1 MRTLHTPRALMRH
14 MRRAVTA
21 LTLALIVLPQQVKA
35 QAKDLPDSQ
44 DHPTV
49 SRYAG
54 SVIIGY
60 DFRKFDDFTL
70 PLGPV
75 GSSGSPPVLQAKKS
89 QKLEGRIT
97 RILYLAPVERSTLEV
112 FRNYETE
119 LKKGGF
125 QVLFSCAAATCG
137 QQPDGMRHF
146 LFPMGTEQQLK
157 GHDLMRVWTMVQDQ
171 RYVAAKRSSPQ
182 GDTYASVYVARD
194 ANPGVPATN
203 NRSLVLL
210 EIVETAPMD
219 AGLVTVDAAIM
230 AKEIAQAGHV
240 ALYGIYFDTNKAD
253 LKPESTAAIVE
264 IAKLLKTDP
273 SLKLLVVGHTD
284 SVGGYDPNMA
294 LSDRRAAA
302 VLQELTTK
310 HSIAT
315 SRLRGVG
322 VGMAAPVASND
333 TDEGRAKN
341 RRVELV
347 KQ

>member
-1 MRTLHTPRALMRH
+1 MSRYPWPRTLKSPATHAAALM
-14 MRRAVTA
+14 
-21 LTLALIVLPQQVKA
+21 LALVASSQPAEA
-35 QAKDLPDSQ
+35 QEKDLPDSQ

-49 SRYAG
+49 SRYTG

-60 DFRKFDDFTL
+60 DFRKFEDYVL

-75 GSSGSPPVLQAKKS
+75 SGSPSGYTAKKS
-89 QKLEGRIT
+89 QKLEGKLT
-97 RILYLAPVERSTLEV
+97 RILYLAPLERSTLEV
-112 FRNYETE
+112 FRNYEQE

-125 QVLFSCAAATCG
+125 QVLFTCAAVSCG
-137 QQPDGMRHF
+137 QQPDGMRHM

-171 RYVAAKRSSPQ
+171 RYAAAKRSTPQ

-219 AGLVTVDAAIM
+219 SGLVTVDAAAM
-230 AKEIAQAGHV
+230 AKEIAQAGHI

-264 IAKLLKTDP
+264 IAKLLKADP
-273 SLKLLVVGHTD
+273 GLKLLVVGHTD
-284 SVGGYDPNMA
+284 GVGGYEPNVV

-310 HSIAT
+310 HGVAAA
-315 SRLRGVG
+315 RLRAVG
-322 VGMAAPVASND
+322 VGMAAPVASNE

>member
-1 MRTLHTPRALMRH
+1 MGFAL
-14 MRRAVTA
+14 AI
-21 LTLALIVLPQQVKA
+21 LAGTSAGQA
-35 QAKDLPDSQ
+35 QTTDLEGSA
-44 DHPTV
+44 DHPVV

-54 SVIIGY
+54 SVILGY
-60 DFRKFDDFTL
+60 DFRKFDAFTL

-89 QKLEGRIT
+89 QKLEGRVT

-157 GHDLMRVWTMVQDQ
+157 GRDLMRVWTMVQDQ
-171 RYVAAKRSSPQ
+171 RYVAAKRSSPK
-182 GDTYASVYVARD
+182 GDTYASVYIAGD

-219 AGLVTVDAAIM
+219 AGLVTVDAAAM
-230 AKEIAQAGHV
+230 AREIAQAGHV
-240 ALYGIYFDTNKAD
+240 ALYGIYFDTNRAD

-264 IAKLLKTDP
+264 IATLLKADP

-284 SVGGYDPNMA
+284 SVGGYDPNIA

-302 VLQELTTK
+302 VLQELTTR
-310 HSIAT
+310 HGIAAA
-315 SRLRGVG
+315 RLRGVG

-347 KQ
+347 KQD

>member
-1 MRTLHTPRALMRH
+1 MTRHRAPRFPIYRN
-14 MRRAVTA
+14 RPCAVIA
-21 LTLALIVLPQQVKA
+21 MALALILLPRRAMA
-35 QAKDLPDSQ
+35 QAQDLPDSR
-44 DHPTV
+44 DHPTI

-60 DFRKFDDFTL
+60 DFRKFADFVL

-75 GSSGSPPVLQAKKS
+75 NVSPTGAVAEKS
-89 QKLEGRIT
+89 QKLEGRVT
-97 RILYLAPVERSTLEV
+97 RILYLAPEERSTLEV
-112 FRNYETE
+112 FRNYEQE
-119 LKKGGF
+119 LQKGGF
-125 QVLFSCAAATCG
+125 KILFACAGPTCG
-137 QQPDGMRHF
+137 QQPYSLRHF
-146 LFPMGTEQQLK
+146 LFPMGSEQQLT
-157 GHDLMRVWTMVQDQ
+157 GHDLMRVWTMVQDP
-171 RYVAAKRSSPQ
+171 RYAAAKRASAQ
-182 GDTYASVYVARD
+182 GDMYASLYVARD
-194 ANPGVPATN
+194 ANPGVPATD

-210 EIVETAPMD
+210 EIVETASME
-219 AGLVTVDAAIM
+219 AGLVTVDAAAM
-230 AKEIAQAGHV
+230 AKEIATEGHV
-240 ALYGIYFDTNKAD
+240 TLYGIYFDTNKAD
-253 LKPESTAAIVE
+253 LKPESTAALVE

-302 VLQELTTK
+302 VLQELTSK
-310 HSIAT
+310 HGIAA
-315 SRLRGVG
+315 SRLRSVG

>member
-1 MRTLHTPRALMRH
+1 MRHTPLAVAAFAL
-14 MRRAVTA
+14 AS
-21 LTLALIVLPQQVKA
+21 IFLPQRAGA
-35 QAKDLPDSQ
+35 QAQDLAESH

-60 DFRKFDDFTL
+60 DFRKFDDYVL

-75 GSSGSPPVLQAKKS
+75 VGSPSGLTTKKN

-97 RILYLAPVERSTLEV
+97 RILYLAPPERSPLEV
-112 FRNYETE
+112 FRNYEEE

-125 QVLFSCAAATCG
+125 QILFTCAGATCG

-146 LFPMGTEQQLK
+146 LFPMGSEQQLK

-171 RYVAAKRSSPQ
+171 RYAAAKRASPQ
-182 GDTYASVYVARD
+182 GDTYASVYVALD

-210 EIVETAPMD
+210 EIVESAPMD
-219 AGLVTVDAAIM
+219 SGLVTVDAAAM
-230 AKEIAQAGHV
+230 AKEIAHAGHI

-253 LKPESTAAIVE
+253 LKPESSAALVE
-264 IAKLLKTDP
+264 ISKLLTSDP
-273 SLKLLVVGHTD
+273 GLKFLVVGHTD
-284 SVGGYDPNMA
+284 SVGGYDANMA

-302 VLQELTTK
+302 VLQELTTT
-310 HSIAT
+310 HGIAAA
-315 SRLRGVG
+315 RLRGVG
-322 VGMAAPVASND
+322 VGMAAPWHRTTPTTVARKTGVWSW
-333 TDEGRAKN
+333 
-341 RRVELV
+341 
-347 KQ
+347 